1 MILNDWRIR
10 AINDGR
16 GFHVDIGAF
25 STPILGGGAGT
36 VILIDEPE
44 GCISVPTGTSIIPIR
59 IDVTVQ
65 VPLLEADSEQNDILC
80 AVDVASA
87 NAGDGTATTETP
99 VNMKTRHTRTSACT
113 CKSAFTGATTDP
125 VLGLELIR
133 SVLTGDQQTAAGVMW
148 TSHKLLFIPT
158 YPPILQGPCAMY
170 LYWGGTVAQSGFA
183 QVEWLEYPTNSL
195 TRV

>member
-1 MILNDWRIR
+1 MIFSDWKMK

-36 VILIDEPE
+36 IIVIDEPE

-59 IDVTVQ
+59 VDVTVQ
-65 VPLLEADSEQNDILC
+65 VPLLAEDAEQNDILC
-80 AVDVASA
+80 AVDIASA

-99 VNMKTRHTRTSACT
+99 INMRTRHTRASVCT

-125 VLGLELIR
+125 VLGMELIR
-133 SVLTGDQQTAAGVMW
+133 SVLTGDQQTVAGVMW
-148 TSHKLLFIPT
+148 TSHKLLFIPE
-158 YPPILQGPCAMY
+158 YPPILVGPCALY
-170 LYWGGTVAQSGFA
+170 VYWGGTVAQSGFA
-183 QVEWLEYPTNSL
+183 QIEWLEYPTTSL
-195 TRV
+195 TTT